1 MIMEDNVYTRLRGFL
16 DTLPTGF
23 PETPTGVEIKI
34 LKRLFTP
41 EQAEL
46 TMKLKQDP
54 EEVSSIAKRIKMD
67 ESELA
72 PKLEEMALKGLIFRT
87 KDQGKMLYQAFQFV
101 IGIYEFQVKNL
112 DKEFCELFEE
122 YLPYFGMSLA
132 GVKTKQLRVVPVESA
147 LSRKSIVA
155 TYNNI
160 RDLVREQDNIV
171 VTECICAKEQGI
183 LGNDCYKPIETCIA
197 FGDFAQYY
205 IDNNMGRKISTDE
218 TFKLLDRAED
228 LGLVLQ
234 PTNTQ
239 EIAAVCCCC
248 SCCCPY
254 LRFAK
259 MSDRPAEFF
268 TSYYRST
275 IDSDLCTACGEC
287 IDRCPMDAIELVEA
301 VTEVKEKNC
310 IGCGLCVSICPEE
323 AISLMEKPSMEI
335 PQMTI
340 MDTFNKIKTE
350 RMVLSTAK

>member
-1 MIMEDNVYTRLRGFL
+1 MVMEDNTYNRLRGFL
-16 DTLPTGF
+16 DTLPTGY
-23 PETPTGVEIKI
+23 PETLSGVEIKI

-46 TMKLKQDP
+46 TMKLKQAP
-54 EEVSSIAKRIKMD
+54 EEVSLIAERIKMD

-72 PKLEEMALKGLIFRT
+72 LKLEEMAQKGLIFRT
-87 KDQGKMLYQAFQFV
+87 RDQDKVFYQAFQFI

-132 GVKTKQLRVVPVESA
+132 NVKTKQLRVIPVGSA
-147 LSRKSIVA
+147 LSIKSEVA

-160 RDLVREQDNIV
+160 RDLVREQDNIA

-183 LGNDCYKPIETCIA
+183 LGNECYKPIETCIA

-205 IDNNMGRKISTDE
+205 VDNNMGRKISTDE
-218 TFKLLDRAED
+218 AFKLLDRAEEI
-228 LGLVLQ
+228 GLVLQ

-248 SCCCPY
+248 TCCCPY

-259 MSDRPAEFF
+259 MSDRPADFF
-268 TSYYRST
+268 TSYYKST

-287 IDRCPMDAIELVEA
+287 IDRCPMDAIEEGETVS
-301 VTEVKEKNC
+301 EVKEENC

-323 AISLMEKPSMEI
+323 AISLIEKPSMEV

-340 MDTFNKIKTE
+340 TETFNKIQAE